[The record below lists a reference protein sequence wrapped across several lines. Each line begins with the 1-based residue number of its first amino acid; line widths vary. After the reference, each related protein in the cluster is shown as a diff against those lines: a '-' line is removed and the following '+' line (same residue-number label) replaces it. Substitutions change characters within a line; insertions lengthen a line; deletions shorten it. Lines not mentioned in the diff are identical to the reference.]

1 VADTGIPGKNE
12 VTIKWK
18 EISKDKRNGFISN
31 YTIFY
36 KPEDGKEL
44 SKYTLD
50 ISAFNRVMTIHCLKI
65 VIFIVISTL
74 FYCKY
79 V

>member
-1 VADTGIPGKNE
+1 MADTSIPGKNE
-12 VTIKWK
+12 VTVKWK

-44 SKYTLD
+44 SKYTLN
-50 ISAFNRVMTIHCLKI
+50 SSSFNRVMTVCCLKI
-65 VIFIVISTL
+65 VIFIVITTL
-74 FYCKY
+74 SYCML
-79 V
+79 

>member
-1 VADTGIPGKNE
+1 MADTGIPGKNE
-12 VTIKWK
+12 IIIKWK

-44 SKYTLD
+44 SKYTLN
-50 ISAFNRVMTIHCLKI
+50 INTFNRVMTVCCLKL
-65 VIFIVISTL
+65 VIFVVVSTL
-74 FYCKY
+74 CCCMSW
-79 V
+79 

>member
-1 VADTGIPGKNE
+1 MADTGIPGKNE

-18 EISKDKRNGFISN
+18 EISKEKRNGFIRN

-44 SKYTLD
+44 SKYRLS
-50 ISAFNRVMTIHCLKI
+50 INAFNRVMTI
-65 VIFIVISTL
+65 
-74 FYCKY
+74 
-79 V
+79 